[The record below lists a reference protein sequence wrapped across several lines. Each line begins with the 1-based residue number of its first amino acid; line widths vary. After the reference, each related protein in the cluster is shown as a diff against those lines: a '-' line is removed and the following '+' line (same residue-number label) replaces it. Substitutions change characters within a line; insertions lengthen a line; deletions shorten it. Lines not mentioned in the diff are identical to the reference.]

1 MVPQDKPWRLTLPY
15 RPSRLIFWLTET
27 QLTVKATIATS
38 PGDLLLEKKGQRSHQ
53 HKEQERD
60 NELGLRADSEQ
71 HVETIAQT
79 VQGTWLTQQFQYFI
93 LFTPPT
99 SSPPQLSVMCLYILF
114 QLLISQLCDEIADE
128 GSRAETSVSIDV
140 NFMLCQMLTRSSVY
154 SN

>member
-1 MVPQDKPWRLTLPY
+1 MVPQDKPRRLTLPY
-15 RPSRLIFWLTET
+15 RPLRLIFWLTKT

-38 PGDLLLEKKGQRSHQ
+38 ETSYWRRRVRRSHQ

-99 SSPPQLSVMCLYILF
+99 SSPPQLSVIRVYIF
-114 QLLISQLCDEIADE
+114 ELLISQLCDEIADE
-128 GSRAETSVSIDV
+128 GSRAKTSVSIDV
-140 NFMLCQMLTRSSVY
+140 NFMLCQMLARSSVY